1 MFDINPETQ
10 RHHLAELERQMQPRS
25 RSVQNGECQV
35 TFLER
40 VKNVPFVLV
49 FASFILGGF
58 AGGALM

>member
-25 RSVQNGECQV
+25 RSLQSGEYQLA
-35 TFLER
+35 FLER

-58 AGGALM
+58 AGGALL